1 MVSARKPPAQRL
13 RCALLAALLARE
25 ARANQQLASL
35 PSISSLPKHRRWM
48 CRCTLHSNTRRP
60 RQGAGRAAGGADPA
74 RRAVG
79 RVRVV
84 AASARAHP
92 AAYRALR
99 RVGDPIQP
107 PCGLPQQAVAGP
119 PTPTASLRAPR
130 PTRPASCARHT
141 AGRTV
146 GGRGGGGFTRNVLD
160 GYRSLQLPLPALSF
174 CVRWPP
180 LNRLGAQGVGAAR
193 DRAAQD
199 GQGAHRR
206 RTHVPRQGG

>member
-99 RVGDPIQP
+99 RVGDPLQP
-107 PCGLPQQAVAGP
+107 PRGLPQQAVAAP
-119 PTPTASLRAPR
+119 PSL
-130 PTRPASCARHT
+130 
-141 AGRTV
+141 
-146 GGRGGGGFTRNVLD
+146 L
-160 GYRSLQLPLPALSF
+160 LPLPMSLLYTPSVDNNCRNKRSPALLH
-174 CVRWPP
+174 RPP
-180 LNRLGAQGVGAAR
+180 ACAPRAPQDPRPALGI
-193 DRAAQD
+193 
-199 GQGAHRR
+199 
-206 RTHVPRQGG
+206 RQGGR